1 MHENSNKIPDNNN
14 FGNRRACSLCGR
26 IIENKKAIEEI
37 IGGDRY
43 RFDSHNCIT
52 IFKKLANL
60 YGHEFKSI
68 SIEEQYIYNPNW
80 EIIVP
85 KEHEFG
91 IKNDIETDEN
101 ETFQVIRD
109 PLQVQDLDSS

>member
-1 MHENSNKIPDNNN
+1 MLLHENSNKVPDKNN
-14 FGNRRACSLCGR
+14 FGNKRICALCGR
-26 IIENKKAIEEI
+26 IIGNNKALEETI
-37 IGGDRY
+37 DGDRFP
-43 RFDSHNCIT
+43 FDSYNCVT

-91 IKNDIETDEN
+91 LKMTLKPIKMKHFKLLEIP
-101 ETFQVIRD
+101 FKCKI
-109 PLQVQDLDSS
+109 